1 MEGTPMACL
10 NSKARSRWTYPASEV
25 KKCIPINK
33 IRRNNNIVKPAF
45 VVKSLGRHSL
55 FTVCMYN
62 QFPKHWGKKQELLFV
77 VWENS
82 TKSLSVTK
90 GSCLKWYLDLRLT
103 SCFSWCRT
111 VCLSGKFYVWGSG
124 RRWWPCPL
132 NVFRWLIF
140 RMLLAFF
147 QLEAWPL
154 DKLNMV
160 AICKTDE
167 SRNSKRKWETQE
179 TYWNSLKMKS

>member
-1 MEGTPMACL
+1 M
-10 NSKARSRWTYPASEV
+10 RWIQHSE
-25 KKCIPINK
+25 C
-33 IRRNNNIVKPAF
+33 
-45 VVKSLGRHSL
+45 
-55 FTVCMYN
+55 
-62 QFPKHWGKKQELLFV
+62 
-77 VWENS
+77 
-82 TKSLSVTK
+82 LSVTE
-90 GSCLKWYLDLRLT
+90 GTCLKWYLNLRLT
-103 SCFSWCRT
+103 SCLSWRWT

-132 NVFRWLIF
+132 NAFRWLIF

-154 DKLNMV
+154 DKLNIMV

-179 TYWNSLKMKS
+179 TYWNSLKIKTQHWKEKSEVLPLQEKLLSMNFQLINIQPLPRRR